1 MIIDRDY
8 RITAA
13 AVGFTINKKQGDDL
27 TKFPIEK
34 ARLRSI
40 WYFMGLL
47 IVCTLGYGWSI
58 ETETV
63 RRDSRNILYE
73 HWIQHD

>member
-13 AVGFTINKKQGDDL
+13 AVGFKINKKQGDDL
-27 TKFPIEK
+27 RKFPIEK
-34 ARLRSI
+34 ARFRSI

-63 RRDSRNILYE
+63 RWDTRDTLHE
-73 HWIQHD
+73 H